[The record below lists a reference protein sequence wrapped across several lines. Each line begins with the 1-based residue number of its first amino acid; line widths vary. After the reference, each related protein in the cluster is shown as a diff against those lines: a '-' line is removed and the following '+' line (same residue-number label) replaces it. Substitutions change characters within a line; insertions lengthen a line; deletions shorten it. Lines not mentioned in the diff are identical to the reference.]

1 VYTADRDVKAV
12 VTRVE
17 RAAVVLR
24 DGPAAGERRETG
36 RGLLVLLGV
45 GVADDEAAARK
56 LSDKI
61 LALRIFSNAE
71 GKFDRSVQ
79 DERGEILL
87 ISQFT
92 LYASLKGGRRP
103 DFTAAARPE
112 TAKPLYERVAALL
125 AASGL
130 TVKTGEFGAS
140 MAVES
145 VNDGPVTLWV
155 DTDQF

>member
-1 VYTADRDVKAV
+1 MKAV

-17 RAAVVLR
+17 RASVSLR
-24 DGPAAGERRETG
+24 DGAQAGQRRETG

-45 GVADDEAAARK
+45 GHADDEETARK
-56 LSDKI
+56 LADKI

-71 GKFDRSVQ
+71 GKFDRSVS

-87 ISQFT
+87 VSQFT
-92 LYASLKGGRRP
+92 LCASLKGGRRP
-103 DFTAAARPE
+103 DFAGAARPQ
-112 TAKPLYERVAALL
+112 AARPLYETVAALL

-130 TVKTGEFGAS
+130 TVRTGEFGAS

-155 DTDQF
+155 DTDLF